1 MDLTKEEKET
11 LDGILRTE
19 IKELKSLIRTASAK
33 DKKEL
38 EEELKIVE
46 SIVSK
51 LNN

>member
-19 IKELKSLIRTASAK
+19 IKELKALIKSANSK

-38 EEELKIVE
+38 EEELEVVE
-46 SIVSK
+46 SIQEK